1 MKDKARKP
9 TTTPGSEPASGGGGT
24 PGALERPAENRARL
38 AGPARRGARCGLARE
53 PSAGPRARELE
64 ADLPRGRVEEA
75 AAMRRAVSPG
85 TGRRYPLTMICAVF
99 RVPRSTVYLAMTAA
113 PIGPVI
119 QAKRGPKTPVSDSEI
134 VTAIRAVLAAT
145 PFHGEGYRKIRAR
158 LAHRG
163 FAIGGKRVLRLL
175 RQHQLLAPRRL
186 GPPKWGSRARRYD
199 HDGAAGR
206 DVGHRR
212 DALLHRGGRLVLVLR
227 RDRSLRRRAR
237 RLAHGE
243 DRRSLGRARAPAAGR
258 APRVRQVREGGRPR
272 LADPVRLGTAVHRRR
287 VDQRGEVARDDDHA
301 VVRGRAGV
309 QWRHRAL
316 HAHAQRAM
324 PVSPSLPEPRRGAPT
339 HRRVHHALQHRV
351 AHRAAR
357 PSDAGSRARGGDGGV
372 TDESRSPVASGSTI
386 DDGGAML
393 ISPSRVQ
400 KTGSDTKPFSSSP
413 WVRAGSR
420 RQEVVA
426 LAERRKTRFSVRQRT
441 VGGRQRKD
449 GARSGWGPSGVLDY
463 AA

>member
-119 QAKRGPKTPVSDSEI
+119 QAKRGPKTAVGDGEI

-186 GPPKWGSRARRYD
+186 GPPNGDPGHAGTITTARPDEMWGTDATRFYTEE
-199 HDGAAGR
+199 DGWCWFFGAI
-206 DVGHRR
+206 
-212 DALLHRGGRLVLVLR
+212 
-227 RDRSLRRRAR
+227 
-237 RLAHGE
+237 
-243 DRRSLGRARAPAAGR
+243 
-258 APRVRQVREGGRPR
+258 
-272 LADPVRLGTAVHRRR
+272 GTAVHRRR